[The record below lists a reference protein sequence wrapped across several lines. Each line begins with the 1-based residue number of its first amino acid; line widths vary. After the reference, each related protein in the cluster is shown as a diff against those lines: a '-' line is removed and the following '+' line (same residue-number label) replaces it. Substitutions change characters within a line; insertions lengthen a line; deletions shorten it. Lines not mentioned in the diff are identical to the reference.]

1 MTSLGGSLEP
11 LGLDTHSKAFM
22 QSDSMTWSTKK
33 GEERMNSREVST
45 NYRRTAIIVGVLFV
59 IATAFLFIG
68 QAVYSP
74 YLETADY
81 LELAYPNRG
90 IAAAGILLEFAC
102 ILAIP
107 LIAVFA
113 FPLLRRFNEPFA
125 LAYVGFRLFEAVLYV
140 AVLIISL
147 SLISVSQHYLTGSGL
162 ESPYFQELGAVLQSV
177 SGWIFSI
184 YLLIFGFGA
193 LIFYSVLYQSR
204 LVPRWIS
211 VWGFLAA
218 AFILVGGVL
227 DLTGFVGQGA
237 GPAFELIFAPP
248 IAINEMVLAAWLIIK
263 GFNPKTL
270 VSDPDIALAVEVA

>member
-1 MTSLGGSLEP
+1 L
-11 LGLDTHSKAFM
+11 AI
-22 QSDSMTWSTKK
+22 
-33 GEERMNSREVST
+33 GENDAIVSIQIGEKRMNAKEEAT

-59 IATAFLFIG
+59 IATVFLFIG
-68 QAVYSP
+68 QAVYGP
-74 YLETADY
+74 YLETPDY
-81 LELAYPNRG
+81 LDMAYPNRV

-113 FPLLRRFNEPFA
+113 FPVLRKFNEPFA

-162 ESPYFQELGAVLQSV
+162 EIAYFQELGAVLQSV
-177 SGWIFSI
+177 SGWTFSI

-193 LIFYSVLYQSR
+193 LFFYSVLYQSR

-211 VWGFLAA
+211 AWGFLGA

-227 DLTGFVGQGA
+227 DLTGIAGQGS

-248 IAINEMVLAAWLIIK
+248 IAINEMVLAAWLILK
-263 GFNPKTL
+263 GFSPA
-270 VSDPDIALAVEVA
+270 ALAADHAHGPAVEAA